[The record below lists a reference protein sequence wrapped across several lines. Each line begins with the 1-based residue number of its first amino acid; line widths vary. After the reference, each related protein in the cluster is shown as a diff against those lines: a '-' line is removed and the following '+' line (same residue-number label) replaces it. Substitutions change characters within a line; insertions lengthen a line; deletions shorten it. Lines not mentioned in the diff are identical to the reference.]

1 MNIFMRQIFWS
12 TWNAK
17 VIAQSPDHNKKK
29 WRPDCGGPGLVA
41 DAEKKKNRSFTVIKS
56 IAIEFVPANQ
66 VGMDVNTIIGDVMAS
81 RNSQS
86 IELSSSDDPTWV
98 ADWMS
103 GASRV

>member
-1 MNIFMRQIFWS
+1 MLKSLRNHLITTRRNGGRIV
-12 TWNAK
+12 A
-17 VIAQSPDHNKKK
+17 
-29 WRPDCGGPGLVA
+29 GGPGLVA
-41 DAEKKKNRSFTVIKS
+41 DAEKKKSFTVIKS
-56 IAIEFVPANQ
+56 IAIEFVPAMQ

-86 IELSSSDDPTWV
+86 IELSSCDDPTWV

>member
-1 MNIFMRQIFWS
+1 MLKSLRNHLITTRRNGGRIV
-12 TWNAK
+12 A
-17 VIAQSPDHNKKK
+17 
-29 WRPDCGGPGLVA
+29 GGPWLMA
-41 DAEKKKNRSFTVIKS
+41 DAEKKNRSFIVIKL
-56 IAIEFVPANQ
+56 IAIEFVPAKQ

-86 IELSSSDDPTWV
+86 IELSSCDDPTWV

>member
-1 MNIFMRQIFWS
+1 MLKSLRNHLITTRR
-12 TWNAK
+12 N
-17 VIAQSPDHNKKK
+17 
-29 WRPDCGGPGLVA
+29 GGRRWWPRAGGRCR
-41 DAEKKKNRSFTVIKS
+41 EKNRSFTVIKS
-56 IAIEFVPANQ
+56 IAIEFVPAKQ

-81 RNSQS
+81 RYSQS